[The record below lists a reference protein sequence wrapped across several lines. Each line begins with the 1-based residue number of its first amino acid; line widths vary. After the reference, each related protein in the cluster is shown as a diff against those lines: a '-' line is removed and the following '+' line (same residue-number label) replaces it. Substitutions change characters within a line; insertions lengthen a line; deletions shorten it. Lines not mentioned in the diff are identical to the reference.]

1 MVKYVDKNE
10 TILKIGDTLEF
21 NGKKWRLENISGVS
35 LAVRRDGRKVLE
47 TKVLRKFD
55 FLKSVKV

>member
-1 MVKYVDKNE
+1 MIKYVDKNG
-10 TILKIGDTLEF
+10 TILKIGDTLELR
-21 NGKKWRLENISGVS
+21 GKKWRLENISGFS
-35 LAVRRDGRKVLE
+35 LAVRRDGGKVLE